1 MPETSIVVKATDRYS
16 DAVKKMATV
25 TKSFSKDIDGL
36 ESTLAALNKNKAT
49 LKVDVNKAKD
59 ALDEARKAFKATGDE
74 ASRLNYEAAQVNLDN
89 VSRNLKAVTREISLT
104 EKEISKLENRASGGS
119 GGVGFGKNIVN
130 ALAVSG
136 IGDAAKQLFSEGA
149 QVAVE
154 SAFGDA
160 NGAIVSNAL
169 SSAMSGATAGF
180 MTGGLSGAAVGTIVG
195 GMAGIGS
202 GMLQSFGKK
211 DDAFKSYVQELYE
224 AGESGTQERLSA
236 GSATAGSREQTQMA
250 FAQRLG
256 SDEAAR
262 AYLDEVKVMA
272 RETNYSYDDIT
283 GYSKKLMNSYSA
295 QETLGVLMKLS
306 DATAGLDLSSSD
318 VDMFISGL
326 SRMRLTGKATAE
338 YLNYFSERGLDV
350 YTAISEATGWDKP
363 SVAERVTK
371 GDLKGDTAAQ
381 AILDY
386 IDRTYGGLSEKLAGT
401 YDAMTDNLED
411 TMADV
416 NAAMGEG
423 YNDSRVTGI
432 AAEIEAYGGELGEA
446 LAGVNRVIGENK
458 AMLENLSE
466 QYTRE
471 GLSALLLGT
480 ETTVYSPEDAGK
492 LAEMREEYVAA
503 QEAYTAGSAEAGL
516 KMESLTEQAR
526 ALATSA
532 YEASEQYQAVQETEL
547 DQIQAI
553 RDNTSELSALTG
565 YLKSQELSRGRMA
578 RTDYSI
584 SGVSYSEMAKGPV
597 AGYDEWGNP
606 YAVGLSYVPYDNF
619 PALLHQGERVLTAQE
634 ARSQGDSRTVE
645 VTGNQFIIREDADV
659 DRIAAALL
667 EYLEMAEMRG

>member
-1 MPETSIVVKATDRYS
+1 MPGTSIVVKATDRYS

-74 ASRLNYEAAQVNLDN
+74 ASRLNYEAAQVNLDS

-119 GGVGFGKNIVN
+119 GGGGFGKSIVN

-154 SAFGDA
+154 SAFGDT
-160 NGAIVSNAL
+160 NGAIASNAL

-180 MTGGLSGAAVGTIVG
+180 MTGGLTGAAVGTIVG
-195 GMAGIGS
+195 GAAGIGS

-350 YTAISEATGWDKP
+350 YTAISEATGWDKS

-371 GDLKGDTAAQ
+371 GDLKGDT
-381 AILDY
+381 
-386 IDRTYGGLSEKLAGT
+386 
-401 YDAMTDNLED
+401 
-411 TMADV
+411 
-416 NAAMGEG
+416 
-423 YNDSRVTGI
+423 
-432 AAEIEAYGGELGEA
+432 
-446 LAGVNRVIGENK
+446 
-458 AMLENLSE
+458 
-466 QYTRE
+466 
-471 GLSALLLGT
+471 
-480 ETTVYSPEDAGK
+480 
-492 LAEMREEYVAA
+492 AA

-659 DRIAAALL
+659 NRIAAALL